1 MCRWACL
8 LGAIAVVHRL
18 SMPSPPALL
27 TCPAHLAPSLPQ
39 AHLEL
44 KNFDAAIMDFNKVA
58 ELDDS
63 YPGAPVLGRLA
74 AWDAKQWACE
84 KMGQQRE
91 VRAC

>member
-1 MCRWACL
+1 
-8 LGAIAVVHRL
+8 
-18 SMPSPPALL
+18 
-27 TCPAHLAPSLPQ
+27 
-39 AHLEL
+39 
-44 KNFDAAIMDFNKVA
+44 MDFNKVA